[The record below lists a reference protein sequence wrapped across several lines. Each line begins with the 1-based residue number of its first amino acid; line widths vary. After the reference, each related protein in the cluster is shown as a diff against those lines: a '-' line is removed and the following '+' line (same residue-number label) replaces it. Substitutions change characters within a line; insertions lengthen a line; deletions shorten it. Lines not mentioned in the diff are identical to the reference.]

1 MGGSQ
6 MSSASTFAKQ
16 SISTSVAQRMIAA
29 AEQKAASMGLR
40 IATAIV
46 DESGILKAFS
56 RMDGAPLVA
65 VGISVKKGVTAVG
78 FGMPTGKPWHDFVKD
93 DPILLHG
100 YQSIDDFTM
109 FGGGFPIH
117 VDGQLVG
124 AIGVSGGHYRNDE
137 ECARAGLAALEST

>member
-1 MGGSQ
+1 MNQ
-6 MSSASTFAKQ
+6 ATTFAKL
-16 SISTSVAQRMIAA
+16 SISTQVAQRMIAA
-29 AEQKAASMGLR
+29 AEHKAQELGLR
-40 IATAIV
+40 IATAVV

-100 YQSIDDFTM
+100 YQSIEQFTM
-109 FGGGFPIH
+109 FGGGFPIY

-124 AIGVSGGHYRNDE
+124 AIGVSGGHYSKDE
-137 ECARAGLAALEST
+137 ECARAGLAVIEAA